1 MALRPQAEIEP
12 QLFKKVIAEEDAIGM
27 KPIIALN
34 LKAYP
39 ESLGKRGAELC
50 QIASEV
56 SLLTGVR
63 IIVAPQ
69 AVDLRD
75 AALIC
80 GDVFAQHVDAV
91 EQGAFTG
98 SVSVE
103 AIKAAGCKGSLVNHS
118 EKRLPEEVIAKTIAR
133 LKECGMESMLCTK
146 DTGESVRLAKYGPT
160 FIAVEPPELIGS
172 GISVST
178 AKPEIVSGTVEA
190 VAKVNGTPVLCGAGV
205 SNASDVKKAIE
216 LGAAGV
222 LLASAFVKAAD
233 PKKLLTQMAEAMQ

>member
-1 MALRPQAEIEP
+1 MS
-12 QLFKKVIAEEDAIGM
+12 M

-39 ESLGKRGAELC
+39 ESLGEKGAELC
-50 QIASEV
+50 RHAVEV

-69 AVDLRD
+69 SVDLRE
-75 AALIC
+75 AC
-80 GDVFAQHVDAV
+80 QTCTDVFAQHVDAN

-98 SVSVE
+98 TLTVE

-118 EKRLPEEVIAKTIAR
+118 EHRLPEELIAKTIER
-133 LKECGMESMLCTK
+133 LKGAGLESMLCTK
-146 DTGESVRLAKYGPT
+146 DAEESARLAKYGPT
-160 FIAVEPPELIGS
+160 YIAVEPPELIGS

-178 AKPEIVSGTVEA
+178 AKPEVVSGTVEA

-205 SNASDVKKAIE
+205 SSASDVKKAVE
-216 LGAAGV
+216 LGAKGV
-222 LLASAFVKAAD
+222 LLASAYVKAKD
-233 PKKLLTQMAEAMQ
+233 PKNLLTQMAEAIASA

>member
-1 MALRPQAEIEP
+1 MRD
-12 QLFKKVIAEEDAIGM
+12 KM

-34 LKAYP
+34 LKVYT
-39 ESLGKRGAELC
+39 ESLGSRGAELC
-50 QIASEV
+50 RTAAEV

-69 AVDLRD
+69 VVDLRE
-75 AALIC
+75 ACQIC

-91 EQGAFTG
+91 EPGAFTG
-98 SVSVE
+98 TLTVE

-118 EKRLPEEVIAKTIAR
+118 EHRLPEEQIAKAIAR
-133 LKECGMESMLCTK
+133 LKEAGLESMLCTK
-146 DTGESVRLAKYGPT
+146 DAEESARLAAYEPT
-160 FIAVEPPELIGS
+160 YIAVEPPELIGS

-178 AKPEIVSGTVEA
+178 AKPEVVSGTVEA

-205 SNASDVKKAIE
+205 SNASDVKKAVE

-222 LLASAFVKAAD
+222 LLASAYVKAKD
-233 PKKLLTQMAEAMQ
+233 PKKLLLEMAESLA